1 MPSSSL
7 NNCIGTALLA
17 EGSSASMPNIRFLSE
32 PGADV
37 GYVIC
42 SNFFVL
48 QARKL
53 FPQLWGG
60 NGDMK
65 SSLHAFIGGRI
76 SAVLKTL
83 SQK

>member
-1 MPSSSL
+1 
-7 NNCIGTALLA
+7 
-17 EGSSASMPNIRFLSE
+17 MPNIHLISE

-53 FPQLWGG
+53 LPQLWGK
-60 NGDMK
+60 NGDMQ
-65 SSLHAFIGGRI
+65 SCLHVFIGART
-76 SAVLKTL
+76 STVLKTL
-83 SQK
+83 S